1 MGKSKVIY
9 DGEILI
15 DLTGDDIKAD
25 KLLKGIK
32 AHDSNGDPITGTCEY
47 DVDSSDVTAIAAEIL
62 KDKTAAIK
70 GEIVTGTM
78 PNNGAV
84 AGKIATKDGA
94 YTVPQGYHDG
104 SGKVTIEDT
113 EKEKLIPDNIREG
126 ITILGVP
133 GTMSGSEDSKP
144 QSREVDAPLDSDL
157 TVLPEEGYN
166 CLSQVVVKKVPYEEI
181 DNTADGKGITVII
194 GR

>member
-9 DGEILI
+9 NGETLI
-15 DLTGDDIKAD
+15 DLTGDDVKAD

-32 AHDSNGDPITGTCEY
+32 AHDSNGDQITGTCDY
-47 DVDSSDVTAIAAEIL
+47 DVNSSDVTAIAAEIL
-62 KDKTAAIK
+62 KGKTAAIK
-70 GEIVTGTM
+70 GEIVEGTM
-78 PNNGAV
+78 TNNGAV
-84 AGKIATKDGA
+84 AGKIITKDGA

-104 SGKVTIEDT
+104 SGKVAIDDT

-126 ITILGVP
+126 VTVLGVV

-144 QSREVDAPLDSDL
+144 QSREVEAPLDSDL

-194 GR
+194 G

>member
-9 DGEILI
+9 NGQILM
-15 DLTGDDIKAD
+15 DLTGDDVTAE

-32 AHDSNGDPITGTCEY
+32 AHDSNGDPIVGTCEY
-47 DVDSSDVTAIAAEIL
+47 DFDTSEMTATAAEIL
-62 KDKTAAIK
+62 DGKKAGVK
-70 GEIVTGTM
+70 GSEVVGTM
-78 PNNGAV
+78 KNNGAV
-84 AGKIATKDGA
+84 SGKITTKDGE
-94 YTVPQGYHDG
+94 YSIPQGYHDG
-104 SGKVTIEDT
+104 SGKVGIDET
-113 EKEKLIPDNIREG
+113 EKGKIIPDNIREG
-126 ITILGVP
+126 VTVLGVV

-144 QSREVDAPLDSDL
+144 QSREVEAPLDNDL

-194 GR
+194 G

>member
-9 DGEILI
+9 NGETLI
-15 DLTGDDIKAD
+15 DLTGDDVKPD

-32 AHDSNGDPITGTCEY
+32 AHDSNGDQITGTCDY
-47 DVDSSDVTAIAAEIL
+47 DVNSSDVTATAAEIL
-62 KDKTAAIK
+62 KGKTAAIK
-70 GEIVTGTM
+70 GEIVEGTM
-78 PNNGAV
+78 ANNGAV
-84 AGKIATKDGA
+84 AGKIITKDGA
-94 YTVPQGYHDG
+94 YTVPPGYHDG
-104 SGKVTIEDT
+104 SGKVAIDDT

-126 ITILGVP
+126 VTVLGVL

-144 QSREVDAPLDSDL
+144 QSREVEAPLDSDL

-181 DNTADGKGITVII
+181 DNTASGKGITVII
-194 GR
+194 G